1 MIHGGGETSLHL
13 GLVLPTSERDV
24 GKGARDF
31 TGRPCATGGAV
42 VLVVMAVSCAI
53 FAVAYAVGGLAATE
67 DNWVGFVG
75 AASLLGGLEASL
87 AAFVM
92 AVVTRVRH
100 ERSSLL
106 WLPLTLFPTL
116 LAVVLLAEVFWV
128 E

>member
-1 MIHGGGETSLHL
+1 M
-13 GLVLPTSERDV
+13 RD
-24 GKGARDF
+24 
-31 TGRPCATGGAV
+31 GGAV

-87 AAFVM
+87 AVFVM
-92 AVVTRVRH
+92 AAVTRVRH